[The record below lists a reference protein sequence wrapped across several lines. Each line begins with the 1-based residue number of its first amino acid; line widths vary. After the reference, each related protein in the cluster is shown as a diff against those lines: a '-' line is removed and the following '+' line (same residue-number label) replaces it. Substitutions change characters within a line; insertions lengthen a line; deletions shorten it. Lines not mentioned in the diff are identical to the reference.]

1 MELTTNQKSPISD
14 EKIVELYFER
24 NERAIV
30 ETDVKYK
37 KYLFSIAYNALGDRL
52 DSEECLND
60 TYLGAWNAMPPT
72 RPNVLKAFLTTIM
85 RRLAIKR
92 YYQKTQK
99 SALPSEMTVALSEL
113 EGVIASDDA
122 CESTDTKRLAELLNA
137 FVRSLSE
144 RRQFIFIAR
153 YYTAEPIDRIASE
166 LSVSRST
173 VNKEL
178 AAIRSQL
185 KEKLESEGY
194 SI

>member
-1 MELTTNQKSPISD
+1 
-14 EKIVELYFER
+14 
-24 NERAIV
+24 
-30 ETDVKYK
+30 
-37 KYLFSIAYNALGDRL
+37 
-52 DSEECLND
+52 
-60 TYLGAWNAMPPT
+60 MPPT

-113 EGVIASDDA
+113 EGFIASDDA

>member
-99 SALPSEMTVALSEL
+99 SARDTVCQTHN
-113 EGVIASDDA
+113 IAKKNRNNTHSNCGYDDCFLDA
-122 CESTDTKRLAELLNA
+122 KRIKNKYYNDIGKTHLDT
-137 FVRSLSE
+137 
-144 RRQFIFIAR
+144 
-153 YYTAEPIDRIASE
+153 
-166 LSVSRST
+166 
-173 VNKEL
+173 
-178 AAIRSQL
+178 
-185 KEKLESEGY
+185 GY
-194 SI
+194 SNKRRYSALNVR